1 MGKKSILLVDDE
13 GSILE
18 ALGWALEKN
27 NFEVTT
33 AVNGGDAVD
42 ALQKRSYDLVI
53 TDLLMEK
60 VDGIGVLKQAKSL
73 YPEIGVIIMTGYG
86 DVDSAVETLKLGAD
100 DYLQKPCDIDE
111 LLDKVNQSFE
121 RQESFV
127 KLRERFGAHKN
138 DPASLNAMKFKMQES
153 RNNLEQQIASMTVD
167 LAHTIEE
174 LESVLQTLLSRE
186 EEITEKNSE
195 LSNLN
200 ATLNT
205 FLKRRGEE
213 HEQIRDKIALE
224 TKKMVLPLL
233 EKAKKKS
240 SGSVKDYL
248 EAVHSNLLEVF
259 AKHARSSVIATANL
273 APRELQVIHY
283 LRQDKSSKEIAALL
297 GLSVRTIEY
306 YRAKI
311 RKKLRIQKQKK
322 NLKKFLM
329 SLP

>member
-13 GSILE
+13 ESILA
-18 ALGWALEKN
+18 ALGWSLEKS

-33 AVNGGDAVD
+33 AANGED
-42 ALQKRSYDLVI
+42 ALIALKKRPYDLVI

-73 YPEIGVIIMTGYG
+73 YPAIGVIIITGYG

-100 DYLQKPCDIDE
+100 DYLQKPCDFDE
-111 LLDKVNQSFE
+111 LINKANQSFE
-121 RQESFV
+121 RQESFI
-127 KLRERFGAHKN
+127 KLIERFGAHKN
-138 DPASLNAMKFKMQES
+138 DPASLNVMKLKMQES
-153 RNNLEQQIASMTVD
+153 PNNLEQQSASMTVD
-167 LAHTIEE
+167 LTHTIEK

-186 EEITEKNSE
+186 EEITEKNRE

-213 HEQIRDKIALE
+213 HEQIREEIALE

-233 EKAKKKS
+233 EKAQKKS
-240 SGSVKDYL
+240 SGPVKNYL
-248 EAVHSNLLEVF
+248 DAVHSNLLEVF
-259 AKHARSSVIATANL
+259 ENHARSSVIATAKL
-273 APRELQVIHY
+273 APRELQVVHY
-283 LRQDKSSKEIAALL
+283 LRQDKSSKEIATLL

-322 NLKKFLM
+322 NLKKFIM